1 MSNEGNE
8 DSKSNEI
15 VEWLTQDEIR
25 HIDSSMYWNDEDI
38 EKEKAW
44 WIESAQDKKLMRYL
58 KQDTN
63 LERGFSD
70 LVEYAEALGH
80 GLKGLV
86 LDLAAG
92 TCWTSAIASKIS
104 GVQKVIAVDISMHR
118 LEIIAPLVF
127 GQCKADTEKITR
139 VLGSFY
145 EIKMGNNSVDCVI
158 LMEAFHHAF
167 DVNKLI
173 LEIRR
178 ILKPKGIV
186 LISGEHIK
194 ANKEYFEIILLNIIK
209 KAIFLFQVHKLLNK
223 YFGKVI
229 AEPKKILALP
239 VDEATGD
246 HVYPLKFYE
255 HIFNKC
261 GFELKIQKVNYNI
274 IGGGAGRDYNFLA
287 IKKQ

>member
-1 MSNEGNE
+1 MSNE

-15 VEWLTQDEIR
+15 VEWLTPDEIK
-25 HIDSSMYWNDEDI
+25 HIDSSMYWNDVDI
-38 EKEKAW
+38 EKYKEW
-44 WIESAQDKKLMRYL
+44 WIESAHDEKLMRYL

-63 LERGFSD
+63 LEKGFLD

-92 TCWTSAIASKIS
+92 TCWTSAIVSKIS
-104 GVQKVIAVDISMHR
+104 DVHEVIAVDISRHR

-127 GQCKADTEKITR
+127 EQFNANAEKITR
-139 VLGSFY
+139 VLGSFN
-145 EIKMGNNSVDCVI
+145 EIKMGDNSVDCVI

-178 ILKPKGIV
+178 VLKPKGIV
-186 LISGEHIK
+186 LISGEHIM
-194 ANKEYFEIILLNIIK
+194 ANKDYFKIILLNIIK
-209 KAIFLFQVHKLLNK
+209 KAIFLFKVHKLLNK

-229 AEPKKILALP
+229 AEPKKIVALP
-239 VDEATGD
+239 VDEQAGD
-246 HVYPLKFYE
+246 HRYPLKYYA
-255 HIFNKC
+255 HIF
-261 GFELKIQKVNYNI
+261 
-274 IGGGAGRDYNFLA
+274 
-287 IKKQ
+287 

>member
-1 MSNEGNE
+1 MVE
-8 DSKSNEI
+8 SKEI

-25 HIDSSMYWNDEDI
+25 HIDSSMYWNDVDI
-38 EKEKAW
+38 EKEKDW
-44 WIESAQDKKLMRYL
+44 WIESAQDKKLMMYL

-63 LERGFSD
+63 LERGFLD

-104 GVQKVIAVDISMHR
+104 GVQKVISVDISRHR

-127 GQCKADTEKITR
+127 EQCKADTEKITR

-145 EIKMGNNSVDCVI
+145 EIKMGDNSVDCVI

-178 ILKPKGIV
+178 VLKPKGIV
-186 LISGEHIK
+186 LISGEHIM
-194 ANKEYFEIILLNIIK
+194 ANKDYFKIIISNLIK
-209 KAIFLFQVHKLLNK
+209 KAIFVFKVHKLLNK
-223 YFGKVI
+223 YFGKEIV
-229 AEPKKILALP
+229 EPKKIVAFP
-239 VDEATGD
+239 VDEAAGD
-246 HVYPLKFYE
+246 HVYPLKFYAN
-255 HIFNKC
+255 IFNKY